1 MGRSRVLLV
10 TIYRPTSET
19 GGLPVGGWRGFL
31 RGWKTPPIVI
41 DEVFV
46 EDSRDIP
53 VPKFEYVE
61 DEPIIDRGNFSGF
74 ASF

>member
-1 MGRSRVLLV
+1 VEFPL
-10 TIYRPTSET
+10 I
-19 GGLPVGGWRGFL
+19 LPNPPFIKRRGFL